1 MTRPKKI
8 SPPTIRVSNALIT
21 NLLRSVDENFL
32 SKIDANEP
40 AKQQFRIAGTP
51 INGINRTQHGILMY
65 IGEKIAERYN
75 ANKEAIDAACIAFAQ
90 YGKEQIFSEN
100 FSIIVDLIYKDIFNR
115 LYPDKEISG
124 GYLSHIEEEV
134 NKLCSMQ
141 YCILFPAR
149 QNIKRYTHFGINS
162 TLLQKDR
169 ELVRTSLFGDE
180 TIGVSVRISSLFME
194 NYPTL
199 KKTTQIPLIALPIS
213 MKIDKD
219 DLSQYIFKAILYNS
233 GIKIK
238 KAKEAQRKAEANGD
252 NEIKTQQTKTELLT
266 YREKVSNILRKVP
279 NTNYK
284 KPSRFLRALE
294 KTAKS
299 LEENGVITKFYISEN
314 SNGEQITNWVIDENF
329 SY

>member
-1 MTRPKKI
+1 MPRPKKI
-8 SPPTIRVSNALIT
+8 SPPTIRVSNALIA
-21 NLLRSVDENFL
+21 NLLHSVDENFL

-40 AKQQFRIAGTP
+40 AKQQLRIAGTP
-51 INGINRTQHGILMY
+51 IDGINPTQHGIIMY
-65 IGEKIAERYN
+65 IGEKIAEKYN
-75 ANKEAIDAACIAFAQ
+75 ANKEAIEEACNAFAQ
-90 YGKEQIFSEN
+90 CGKEQIFREN
-100 FSIIVDLIYKDIFNR
+100 FSITVDLIYKDIFNR
-115 LYPDKEISG
+115 LYPDKKISG

-162 TLLQKDR
+162 TLLQKSR
-169 ELVRTSLFGDE
+169 ELVRTSLFGVE
-180 TIGVSVRISSLFME
+180 TIGVSVRVSSLFME

-199 KKTTQIPLIALPIS
+199 KKTTQIPQIALPLS

-219 DLSQYIFKAILYNS
+219 DLSQRIFMAILYNS
-233 GIKIK
+233 SIKIR
-238 KAKEAQRKAEANGD
+238 KAKEAKSKAEANGD
-252 NEIKTQQTKTELLT
+252 DEIKTQQTITKLLT
-266 YREKVSNILRKVP
+266 YSEGFSKILRKVQ

-284 KPSRFLRALE
+284 KQSRFLRALE

-299 LEENGVITKFYISEN
+299 LKENGVITKFYISEN
-314 SNGEQITNWVIDENF
+314 SNGEQITNWVINENF

>member
-21 NLLRSVDENFL
+21 NLLQSVDENFL

-40 AKQQFRIAGTP
+40 AKQQLRIAGTP

-75 ANKEAIDAACIAFAQ
+75 ANKEAIDEACIAFAK
-90 YGKEQIFSEN
+90 YGKEQIFGES
-100 FSIIVDLIYKDIFNR
+100 FSLIVELIYKDIFNR

-169 ELVRTSLFGDE
+169 ELVRTSPFGDE

-213 MKIDKD
+213 MRIDKD

-266 YREKVSNILRKVP
+266 YREKVSNILRKVQ

-314 SNGEQITNWVIDENF
+314 SNGEQITNWVINENF